1 MTLPRLVVA
10 APSTGSGKTTVATG
24 LMAALRT
31 SAGLVVSGHKV
42 GPDYIDP
49 GYHALATGR
58 PGRNLDPHLVGVDR
72 VVPLLLHGAAGADI
86 AVIEGVM
93 GLYDGRLGTDGFS
106 STAHVSSLTSSPVV
120 LVLDVARMS
129 RSAAA
134 IAAGMVAFDPSV
146 RIGGVVLN
154 RCSPG
159 RNADEIR
166 RALDR
171 LGLPVLGM
179 LPLDPSL
186 ATPSR
191 HLGLVPVAERD
202 ESVALIERLGEQV
215 ASHLDL
221 SALLEVARSAPEL
234 DGGPWDP
241 VTALREGDR
250 VGFDTAS
257 LVPHDAGSTSD
268 APVGRAAGAARRR
281 RVETNTVDD
290 ANARPVIAVAGGRA
304 FTFRYPETEELL
316 EAAGCDVRSFD
327 PLTDPTL
334 PAGTQGIYL
343 GGGFPEMYAAEL
355 AANTNLLRDLRAA
368 VEAGVPTVAEC
379 AGLLYLAESLDGVPM
394 AGALPAQAAM
404 SERLTLRYP
413 VATAPSD
420 SLLTRAGEQVTGHEF
435 HRTTTSPP
443 AGPQPAWLIETSPP
457 SPEASRTSAETSP
470 PSPETSRT
478 SAETSVVAAEM
489 AVLDDE
495 SRVSRSTSA
504 GSVPT
509 SANSA
514 DATDASADG
523 TDASA
528 DGSDVSALVGFASET
543 LHASYLHVHWAGHP
557 MLAARFA
564 AAAHRAV
571 PHLSAMAGECAGAS
585 AGETADSRQGG
596 KVSPTG
602 TDGALSDPLR
612 HHGDVE
618 IGDGLL
624 DFAVNVYPGLRPEW
638 LEQALHDSLAS
649 TGYPDEEPARAA
661 LAKHH
666 GRECD
671 EVLPTAGAAE
681 AFTLVARARAWR
693 RPVVVHPQFT
703 EPHAALEQAG
713 HEVTEVHCRAED
725 GFALDPAA
733 VPDDADLV
741 VVGNPTNPTG
751 VLHPAST
758 LRGLLRPGRLVVV
771 DEAFMDA
778 VPGEPETLTADR
790 ADGLLVIRSLTKH
803 WSIPGVRAGYV
814 VGDTAAIRDLEW
826 ARTPWSVSAT
836 AAAAILACATEHASA
851 EARKRAEE
859 IGAWRGRL
867 EAGLRKL
874 EIEYVPSTA
883 SFVLVRTGAGVRE
896 ALREQGIAVRRA
908 DTFPGLG
915 PEWVRIAVRPPELT
929 DQLLRALEGAAAAE
943 GRQ

>member
-1 MTLPRLVVA
+1 MVTLPRLVVA
-10 APSTGSGKTTVATG
+10 APSTGSGKTTIATG
-24 LMAALRT
+24 LMAALR
-31 SAGLVVSGHKV
+31 SAGHEVSGHKV

-58 PGRNLDPHLVGVDR
+58 PGRNLDPHLVGESR
-72 VVPLLLHGAAGADI
+72 VVPLLLHGAAEADV

-93 GLYDGRLGTDGFS
+93 GLYDGRLGTDGFA

-134 IAAGMVAFDPSV
+134 IAAGMAAFDPSV

-166 RALDR
+166 RALDG

-179 LPLDPSL
+179 LPPDPSL

-191 HLGLVPVAERD
+191 HLGLVPVDERD

-215 ASHLDL
+215 AAHLDL
-221 SALLEVARSAPEL
+221 SALLELARSAPEL
-234 DGGPWDP
+234 DDAPWDP
-241 VTALREGDR
+241 LLALR
-250 VGFDTAS
+250 
-257 LVPHDAGSTSD
+257 
-268 APVGRAAGAARRR
+268 
-281 RVETNTVDD
+281 ETNTVDD
-290 ANARPVIAVAGGRA
+290 ASARPVVAVAGGRA

-316 EAAGCDVRSFD
+316 TAAGCEVVAFD
-327 PLTDPTL
+327 PMTDPAL
-334 PAGTQGIYL
+334 PVGTRGIYL

-355 AANTNLLRDLRAA
+355 AANRSLLRDLREA

-394 AGALPAQAAM
+394 AGALPARAAM

-413 VATAPSD
+413 VATAASD

-435 HRTTTSPP
+435 HRTTTTPP
-443 AGPQPAWLIETSPP
+443 AGTQAAWT
-457 SPEASRTSAETSP
+457 
-470 PSPETSRT
+470 
-478 SAETSVVAAEM
+478 V
-489 AVLDDE
+489 
-495 SRVSRSTSA
+495 
-504 GSVPT
+504 
-509 SANSA
+509 
-514 DATDASADG
+514 DG
-523 TDASA
+523 TPTGFS
-528 DGSDVSALVGFASET
+528 SDT

-557 MLAARFA
+557 HLAGRFA
-564 AAAHRAV
+564 AAVQR
-571 PHLSAMAGECAGAS
+571 S
-585 AGETADSRQGG
+585 AGRATPAGRADVVRDERRRVETNTVPSSVTADRVGLDTPPPIGSGG
-596 KVSPTG
+596 STSEGGVP
-602 TDGALSDPLR
+602 DPLR

-624 DFAVNVYPGLRPEW
+624 DFAVNVYPGERPEW
-638 LEQALHDSLAS
+638 LEQALRDSLAA
-649 TGYPDEEPARAA
+649 TTYPDEEPARAA

-666 GRECD
+666 GRDRD

-693 RPVVVHPQFT
+693 KPVVVHPQFT

-733 VPDDADLV
+733 VPEDADLV

-751 VLHPAST
+751 VLHPAVT
-758 LRGLLRPGRLVVV
+758 LRDLLRPGRLVVV

-778 VPGEPETLTADR
+778 VPGEPETLTTAR

-814 VGDTAAIRDLEW
+814 VGDPAAIRDLEW

-836 AAAAILACATEHASA
+836 AAAAMLACATEQANL
-851 EARKRAEE
+851 EARERAEQ
-859 IGAWRGRL
+859 IATWRDHL
-867 EAGLRKL
+867 EAGLRAR
-874 EIEYVPSTA
+874 EIEYVPSSA
-883 SFVLVRTGAGVRE
+883 SFVLARPGAGVRE
-896 ALREQGIAVRRA
+896 ALRDHGIAVRRA

-915 PEWVRIAVRPPELT
+915 PDWVRIAVRPSEPT
-929 DQLLRALEGAAAAE
+929 DQLLAALSHLSDRNRYGCD
-943 GRQ
+943 R